1 MDTSNKNIFNNKNSV
16 KSSMYIE
23 IEDNETNMALLETE
37 PEPKSEQKSKLKI
50 KADTVID
57 SKTVLFTENTN
68 ISSDIEDNEI
78 YTFS

>member
-1 MDTSNKNIFNNKNSV
+1 
-16 KSSMYIE
+16 MYIE
-23 IEDNETNMALLETE
+23 IEDNDTNTNIALLETE
-37 PEPKSEQKSKLKI
+37 PEPKLEQKSKRKE
-50 KADTVID
+50 DTVID